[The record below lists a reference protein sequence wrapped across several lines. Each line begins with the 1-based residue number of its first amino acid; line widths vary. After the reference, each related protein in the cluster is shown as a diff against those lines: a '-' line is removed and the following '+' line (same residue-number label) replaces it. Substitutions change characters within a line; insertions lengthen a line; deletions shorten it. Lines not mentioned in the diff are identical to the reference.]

1 MKPIRLLA
9 AVIIL
14 AALGGAIWWT
24 NKHPAADA
32 TKKDALSQKLVP
44 ITGADDIVASPSRNR
59 RRARR
64 RRRASGKWVV
74 TKPMPMAADQDAAN
88 MMIGSV
94 QTLTWDRMVDEH
106 PASLA
111 SYGLDNPPLEVD
123 VTLKN
128 GKTTKVLWG
137 SDTPAGNNSIRE
149 DRRRPESLHHPDLHQ
164 NRLRKNPQRSAR
176 QATPDLQPG

>member
-44 ITGADDIVASPSRNR
+44 ITGADDIVAICHRETR

-74 TKPMPMAADQDAAN
+74 TKPMPMAADQDAAS
-88 MMIGSV
+88 MLIGSV

-106 PASLA
+106 PPSLD
-111 SYGLDNPPLEVD
+111 LLRPDNPPLEVD

-137 SDTPAGNNSIRE
+137 SDTPAGNNYLRE
-149 DRRRPESLHHPDLHQ
+149 DRRRPESLHDPDLHQ
-164 NRLRKNPQRSAR
+164 NRLR
-176 QATPDLQPG
+176 